1 MGLSQLPHLS
11 GRSRFNFLDPGAGY
25 ELLSIWI
32 SPVDGLDVEYGGQL
46 ENRGSLALPEF
57 MYKTWVFIWEC
68 NCSKVTVIL
77 STYFACG
84 GKEVCYVLVYSVLP
98 PDERKKNGA

>member
-46 ENRGSLALPEF
+46 ENRGSLALPCLNSCIKLGF
-57 MYKTWVFIWEC
+57 SSG
-68 NCSKVTVIL
+68 NVI
-77 STYFACG
+77 
-84 GKEVCYVLVYSVLP
+84 VL
-98 PDERKKNGA
+98 K